1 MAEQPPAN
9 RLGFNTRAIHVGQE
23 PEPSTGAVN
32 VPIFATSTYRQ
43 EALGRHKGYEYARTA
58 NPTRTALETCI
69 ADLENGSLAR
79 AYASGMAATATV
91 LDLLEQGSHVIVSDD
106 CYGGTRRVME
116 SVRNRTAG
124 MALSVVDLNDEA
136 ALKAALRP
144 ETRMI
149 WVETPTNPL
158 LKIVDLARIA
168 AFAKEHGLIS
178 VCDNTFCSPAVQRP
192 LDHGFDIVMHSATKY
207 LGGHSDLLA
216 GVNVASR
223 NRPDLAEQLSFLT
236 NASGPVLG
244 PFDSYLL
251 LRSLKTL
258 DLRMQRHAASAL
270 SIARFLEGRSE
281 LESVWYPGLEGHP
294 GHEVAKRQMRGFG
307 GIVSA
312 EVKGGLEGA
321 RRLLEGTQ
329 LFFLGESLG
338 GAESLVTH
346 PVSMTHAEVPED
358 ERRALGLSDGVVR
371 FSVGLE
377 DEADLIAD
385 LEQALKR
392 VA

>member
-1 MAEQPPAN
+1 M
-9 RLGFNTRAIHVGQE
+9 
-23 PEPSTGAVN
+23 
-32 VPIFATSTYRQ
+32 
-43 EALGRHKGYEYARTA
+43 
-58 NPTRTALETCI
+58 
-69 ADLENGSLAR
+69 
-79 AYASGMAATATV
+79 
-91 LDLLEQGSHVIVSDD
+91 
-106 CYGGTRRVME
+106 
-116 SVRNRTAG
+116 
-124 MALSVVDLNDEA
+124 
-136 ALKAALRP
+136 
-144 ETRMI
+144 
-149 WVETPTNPL
+149 
-158 LKIVDLARIA
+158 
-168 AFAKEHGLIS
+168 
-178 VCDNTFCSPAVQRP
+178 
-192 LDHGFDIVMHSATKY
+192 
-207 LGGHSDLLA
+207 
-216 GVNVASR
+216 
-223 NRPDLAEQLSFLT
+223 AEQLSFLT

-270 SIARFLEGRSE
+270 SIARFLEGRAE